1 MAKYERAFSTK
12 IFKLSV
18 GKRLKQKE
26 DVAIISEVYVLNVS
40 SCLRFETFRVLTMK
54 SSGAVFN
61 RLITASLIDNRF
73 SHRRWRNRSDTSC
86 LAKLKLID
94 SNP

>member
-1 MAKYERAFSTK
+1 
-12 IFKLSV
+12 
-18 GKRLKQKE
+18 
-26 DVAIISEVYVLNVS
+26 
-40 SCLRFETFRVLTMK
+40 MK